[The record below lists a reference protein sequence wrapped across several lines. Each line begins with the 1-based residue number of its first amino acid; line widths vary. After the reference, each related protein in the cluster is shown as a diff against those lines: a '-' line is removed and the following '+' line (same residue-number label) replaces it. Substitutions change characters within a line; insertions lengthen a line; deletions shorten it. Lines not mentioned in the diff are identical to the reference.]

1 MSAKLDI
8 LTTADLAS
16 CLGVPATVVAR
27 LVETTNLPRFTIGGE
42 PRFLAG
48 RVTEWLEAREG
59 QELLPREPEPA
70 PTPRLSPA
78 TQLEPAGEGEHPFV
92 TAAALDALGAGATD
106 PGRNLDRLTLRDTLL
121 ELNEALLPIL
131 GRLSQGQLH
140 PHHDEKRRTS
150 PWRLDDVS
158 SRRIDTLTIA
168 WGAGDAPPPGF
179 VDRPH
184 IECELASGELR
195 VALVTTAGFEP
206 ALDDAEQER
215 LRDAG
220 IALDEDA
227 EAPVLAKVY
236 PIGHKAPA
244 ASAIAHALEA
254 DLRVL
259 VPIWSRSR

>member
-1 MSAKLDI
+1 MSDKLDI

-16 CLGVPATVVAR
+16 CLGVPPAVVAR
-27 LVETTNLPRFTIGGE
+27 LVATTNLPRFTIGGE

-48 RVTEWLEAREG
+48 RIVEWLEAREG

-70 PTPRLSPA
+70 PVPRLAPE

-92 TAAALDALGAGATD
+92 TPAALDALSTGAAD

-131 GRLSQGQLH
+131 GRLSQGRLH
-140 PHHDEKRRTS
+140 PHHDEKIRTS
-150 PWRLDDVS
+150 PWRIDDTTR
-158 SRRIDTLTIA
+158 RRIDSLTIA
-168 WGAGDAPPPGF
+168 WGAGDNPPAGF
-179 VDRPH
+179 GDRPH
-184 IECELASGELR
+184 LECELTSGELR
-195 VALVTTAGFEP
+195 IALVTTGGFAP
-206 ALDDAEQER
+206 TLDEGEQRR

-236 PIGHKAPA
+236 PIGYRAPA
-244 ASAIAHALEA
+244 ATAIAHALEA

-259 VPIWSRSR
+259 VPIWTRSR

>member
-16 CLGVPATVVAR
+16 CLGVPAAVVAR

-70 PTPRLSPA
+70 PIPRPPT

-92 TAAALDALGAGATD
+92 TAAALDALGSGAAD
-106 PGRNLDRLTLRDTLL
+106 PARNLDRLTLRDTLL

-131 GRLSQGQLH
+131 GRLSQGRLH
-140 PHHDEKRRTS
+140 PHHDEKSRTS
-150 PWRLDDVS
+150 PWRVDEVS

-179 VDRPH
+179 GDRPH
-184 IECELASGELR
+184 IECELTAGELR
-195 VALVTTAGFEP
+195 IALVTTRGFDP
-206 ALDDAEQER
+206 ALDAAEQGR

-236 PIGHKAPA
+236 PIGHDAPA

-254 DLRVL
+254 DLRTL